1 MPENNLS
8 SKAYKILEE
17 LIVTLKLEPGKTYSE
32 KELMIIS
39 DISRTPLREALLK
52 LSNES
57 LINIIP
63 RRGIE
68 ISDINM
74 TDQLA
79 ILETRRVL
87 DSLLISRATKY
98 STSFEKNKILEFKEH
113 MHEAVKNKDV
123 EEYLR
128 NDKLLDQTIFDTAR
142 NEYAANATAPLHIR
156 SRRFWYYFKGVDD
169 LEASANVHM
178 DLIDAIIQSD
188 EKKAID
194 LSNKIINNLV
204 EVVKKYINL

>member
-32 KELMIIS
+32 KELMGIS

>member
-8 SKAYKILEE
+8 VKAYKILEE

-32 KELMIIS
+32 KELMLLS
-39 DISRTPLREALLK
+39 NISRTPLREALLK
-52 LSNES
+52 FSSES

-74 TDQLA
+74 TNQLA

-87 DSLLISRATKY
+87 DNLLISRATKY
-98 STSFEKNKILEFKEH
+98 ATKLEKNKILEFKEH
-113 MHEAVKNKDV
+113 MKDSVKNKDI

-128 NDKLLDQTIFDTAR
+128 NDKLLDQTIFETAR
-142 NEYAANATAPLHIR
+142 NEYAANATEPLHIR
-156 SRRFWYYFKGVDD
+156 SRRFWYYFKGLED
-169 LEASANVHM
+169 LEASAKVHM
-178 DLIDAIIQSD
+178 DLIDAIIESD
-188 EKKAID
+188 ERKAIE
-194 LSNKIINNLV
+194 LSNRIINNLV
-204 EVVKKYINL
+204 EVVKKYINI

>member
-32 KELMIIS
+32 KELMGIS

-188 EKKAID
+188 EEKAIE